1 MHQYFW
7 PHTVYMKKK
16 NVLENLYRFSFK
28 KVIYKKCQ
36 FQFIEN
42 KIHNYIFPR
51 FYFIINNSKKI
62 TTVLFVFILLYFE
75 EKQIFTNVSI

>member
-1 MHQYFW
+1 MQI
-7 PHTVYMKKK
+7 
-16 NVLENLYRFSFK
+16 LENLYRFSFK

-62 TTVLFVFILLYFE
+62 TTVLQ
-75 EKQIFTNVSI
+75 KQA